1 MIKLITVLLL
11 ILPTL
16 ALGHKPSDS
25 YLRFNVE
32 DGGALSGQ
40 WDIALRDLE
49 RAVGVDQNR
58 DARVTWGELKAR
70 RAELEDHILS
80 RLTVTARDG
89 DRERVCALGSDGL
102 KVDHHVDGAYAVFLL
117 KGDCGIS
124 PLSLTLNYRLLFD
137 RDASHQG
144 LVEVRYDDQPGQA
157 VALSNQHREQTL
169 SRDGDG
175 GLVALATFFRQGVHH
190 ILIGYD
196 HILFLLTLLFPA
208 VLIWRQGAWQPK
220 ESMREALLT
229 TLGIVTA
236 FTVTHSLTLAL
247 ASLGLVNLPTWLVES
262 AIAITVGLGAASNLA
277 PQFFPRRWVMAL
289 VFGLIHGLGFAA
301 VLSDLGLAGGSL
313 VLTLLGFN
321 LGVEAGPALIVL
333 IFVPAA
339 FLVRRTEAYRRGFVP
354 IGSVAIIAIACVW
367 AVDRLSGA
375 L

>member
-1 MIKLITVLLL
+1 MIRFVTLLL
-11 ILPTL
+11 VLIPAL

-25 YLRFNVE
+25 YLTLKVE

-49 RAVGVDQNR
+49 RAVGVDSNR
-58 DARVTWGELKAR
+58 DATITWGELKAR
-70 RAELEDHILS
+70 RTELRDHVLS
-80 RLTVTARDG
+80 HLTVIARNEN
-89 DRERVCALGSDGL
+89 RERVCTLDSIDL
-102 KVDHHVDGAYAVFLL
+102 KVDDHVDGTYAVFLL
-117 KGDCGIS
+117 HGDCGLS
-124 PLSLTLNYRLLFD
+124 PLSLTLNYRFLFD

-144 LVEVRYDDQPGQA
+144 LVKVRFGDRPGQA

-169 SRDGDG
+169 RRDGSG
-175 GLVALATFFRQGVHH
+175 GLAALATFFRQGVHH

-208 VLIWRQGAWQPK
+208 VLVWRQGAWQPK
-220 ESMREALLT
+220 ESMREAVTT

-247 ASLGLVNLPTWLVES
+247 ASLGLVDLPSWLVES

-289 VFGLIHGLGFAA
+289 LFGLIHGLGFAA
-301 VLSDLGLAGGSL
+301 VLADLGLDGGSL

-321 LGVEAGPALIVL
+321 LGVEAGQALIVL

-339 FLVRRTEAYRRGFVP
+339 FLVRRTSAYRRWFVP
-354 IGSVAIIAIACVW
+354 IGSVAIIAIASVW
-367 AVDRLSGA
+367 AVERLAGA

>member
-25 YLRFNVE
+25 YLTINVE
-32 DGGALSGQ
+32 DRGTLSGQ

-49 RAVGVDQNR
+49 RAVGVDQDR

-89 DRERVCALGSDGL
+89 DREQVCTLDSDGL
-102 KVDHHVDGAYAVFLL
+102 KVDDHVDGAYAVFLL
-117 KGDCGIS
+117 TGDCGLS

-144 LVEVRYDDQPGQA
+144 LVEVRYGDQPGQP

-169 SRDGDG
+169 RRDGSG
-175 GLVALATFFRQGVHH
+175 GLAALATFFWQGVHH

-208 VLIWRQGAWQPK
+208 VLVWRQGAWQPK

-247 ASLGLVNLPTWLVES
+247 ASLGLVNLPSWLVES
-262 AIAITVGLGAASNLA
+262 AIAITVGLGALSNLA
-277 PQFFPRRWVMAL
+277 PRYFPRRWVMAL

-301 VLSDLGLAGGSL
+301 VLADLGLDGGSL

-321 LGVEAGPALIVL
+321 LGVEAGQALIVL
-333 IFVPAA
+333 VFVPAA
-339 FLVRRTEAYRRGFVP
+339 FLVRRTAAYRRWFVP
-354 IGSVAIIAIACVW
+354 IGSVAIIAIATIW

>member
-1 MIKLITVLLL
+1 M
-11 ILPTL
+11 
-16 ALGHKPSDS
+16 
-25 YLRFNVE
+25 
-32 DGGALSGQ
+32 
-40 WDIALRDLE
+40 
-49 RAVGVDQNR
+49 
-58 DARVTWGELKAR
+58 
-70 RAELEDHILS
+70 
-80 RLTVTARDG
+80 
-89 DRERVCALGSDGL
+89 
-102 KVDHHVDGAYAVFLL
+102 
-117 KGDCGIS
+117 
-124 PLSLTLNYRLLFD
+124 FD

-144 LVEVRYDDQPGQA
+144 LVEVRYGDQPGQP

-208 VLIWRQGAWQPK
+208 VLVWRQGAWQPK

-247 ASLGLVNLPTWLVES
+247 ASLGLVNLPSWLVES
-262 AIAITVGLGAASNLA
+262 AIAITVGLGALSNLA
-277 PQFFPRRWVMAL
+277 PQYFPRRWVMAL

-321 LGVEAGPALIVL
+321 LGVEAGQALIVL

-339 FLVRRTEAYRRGFVP
+339 FLVRRTAAYRRWFVP
-354 IGSVAIIAIACVW
+354 IGSVAIIAIASVW
-367 AVDRLSGA
+367 AVERLSGA

>member
-1 MIKLITVLLL
+1 MIRSAILLLLL
-11 ILPTL
+11 IPAL
-16 ALGHKPSDS
+16 ALAHKPSDS
-25 YLRFNVE
+25 YLSLTVE
-32 DGGALSGQ
+32 DGGTLSGQ

-58 DARVTWGELKAR
+58 DAVITWGELKAR
-70 RAELEDHILS
+70 RAELRDHVLS
-80 RLTVTARDG
+80 RLTVTAGNEDG
-89 DRERVCALGSDGL
+89 ERVCTLDSTGL
-102 KVDHHVDGAYAVFLL
+102 KVDDHVDGAYAVFPLS
-117 KGDCGIS
+117 GDCGLS

-144 LVEVRYDDQPGQA
+144 LVDVRFGDQTGQA

-169 SRDGDG
+169 RRDGG
-175 GLVALATFFRQGVHH
+175 NGLAALATFFRQGVHH

-208 VLIWRQGAWQPK
+208 VLVWRQGAWQPK
-220 ESMREALLT
+220 ESMREALVT

-247 ASLGLVNLPTWLVES
+247 ASLGLVNLPSWLVES
-262 AIAITVGLGAASNLA
+262 AIAITVGLGALSNLV
-277 PQFFPRRWVMAL
+277 PRYFPRRWVMAL

-301 VLSDLGLAGGSL
+301 VLSDLGLEGGSL

-321 LGVEAGPALIVL
+321 LGVEAGQALIVL

-339 FLVRRTEAYRRGFVP
+339 FLVRRTAAYRRWFVP
-354 IGSVAIIAIACVW
+354 IGSIAIIAVASVW
-367 AVDRLSGA
+367 AVERLSGA
-375 L
+375 W

>member
-25 YLRFNVE
+25 YLTINVE
-32 DGGALSGQ
+32 DRGTLSGQ

-49 RAVGVDQNR
+49 RAVGVDQDR

-89 DRERVCALGSDGL
+89 DREQVCTLDSDGL
-102 KVDHHVDGAYAVFLL
+102 KVDDHVDGTYAVFLL
-117 KGDCGIS
+117 TGDCGLS

-144 LVEVRYDDQPGQA
+144 LVEVRYGDQPGQP

-175 GLVALATFFRQGVHH
+175 GLAALATFFRQGVHH

-208 VLIWRQGAWQPK
+208 VLVWRQGAWRPK

-247 ASLGLVNLPTWLVES
+247 ASLGLVNLPSWLVES

-277 PQFFPRRWVMAL
+277 PQYFPRRWVMAL

-301 VLSDLGLAGGSL
+301 VLADLGLDGGSL

-321 LGVEAGPALIVL
+321 LGVEAGQALIVL
-333 IFVPAA
+333 VFVPAA
-339 FLVRRTEAYRRGFVP
+339 FLVRRTAAYRRWFVP
-354 IGSVAIIAIACVW
+354 IGSVAIIAIATVW
-367 AVDRLSGA
+367 AVERLAGA

>member
-321 LGVEAGPALIVL
+321 LGVEAGQALIVL

-339 FLVRRTEAYRRGFVP
+339 FLVRRTAAYRRWFVP

>member
-1 MIKLITVLLL
+1 MSRLIIILLLL
-11 ILPTL
+11 IPAL
-16 ALGHKPSDS
+16 ALAHKPSDS
-25 YLRFNVE
+25 YLTLTVE
-32 DGGALSGQ
+32 EGGDLSGQ

-49 RAVGVDQNR
+49 RAVGVDRDR
-58 DARVTWGELKAR
+58 DATITWGELKAR
-70 RAELEDHILS
+70 RAELANHVLS
-80 RLTVTARDG
+80 RLTVTARDE
-89 DRERVCALGSDGL
+89 DRERVCALESADL
-102 KVDHHVDGAYAVFLL
+102 KVDDHVDGAYAVFLL
-117 KGDCGIS
+117 NGDCGLS
-124 PLSLTLNYRLLFD
+124 PLALTLNYRFLFE

-144 LVEVRYDDQPGQA
+144 LVEVRFGDDSSHA

-169 SRDGDG
+169 RRDGG
-175 GLVALATFFRQGVHH
+175 NGLAALATFFRQGVHH

-208 VLIWRQGAWQPK
+208 VLVWRQGAWQPK
-220 ESMREALLT
+220 ESMREALVT

-247 ASLGLVNLPTWLVES
+247 ASLGLVNLPSWLVES

-277 PQFFPRRWVMAL
+277 PRFFPRRWVMAL

-301 VLSDLGLAGGSL
+301 VLSDLGLEGGNL

-321 LGVEAGPALIVL
+321 LGVEAGQALIVL

-339 FLVRRTEAYRRGFVP
+339 FLVRRTAAYRRGFVP
-354 IGSVAIIAIACVW
+354 IGSVAIIAIATVW
-367 AVDRLSGA
+367 AVERLAGA

>member
-25 YLRFNVE
+25 YLTINVE
-32 DGGALSGQ
+32 DRGTLSGQ

-49 RAVGVDQNR
+49 RAVGVDQDR

-89 DRERVCALGSDGL
+89 DREQVCTLDSDGL
-102 KVDHHVDGAYAVFLL
+102 KVDDHVDGTYAVFLL
-117 KGDCGIS
+117 TGDCGLS

-144 LVEVRYDDQPGQA
+144 LVEVRYGDQPGQP

-175 GLVALATFFRQGVHH
+175 GLAALATFFRQGVHH

-208 VLIWRQGAWQPK
+208 VLVWRQGAWRPK

-247 ASLGLVNLPTWLVES
+247 ASLGLVNLPSWLVES

-277 PQFFPRRWVMAL
+277 PQYFPRRWVMAL

-301 VLSDLGLAGGSL
+301 VLADLGLDGGSL

-321 LGVEAGPALIVL
+321 LGVEAGQALIVL

-339 FLVRRTEAYRRGFVP
+339 FLVRRTAAYRRWFVP
-354 IGSVAIIAIACVW
+354 IGSVAIIAIATVW
-367 AVDRLSGA
+367 AVERLAGA

>member
-1 MIKLITVLLL
+1 MIKFITVLLL

-117 KGDCGIS
+117 EGDCGIS

-321 LGVEAGPALIVL
+321 LGVEAGQALIVL

-339 FLVRRTEAYRRGFVP
+339 FLVRRTAAYRRWFVP

>member
-1 MIKLITVLLL
+1 MIRSAILLLLL
-11 ILPTL
+11 IPTL
-16 ALGHKPSDS
+16 ALAHKPSDS
-25 YLRFNVE
+25 YLSLTVE
-32 DGGALSGQ
+32 DGGTLSGQ

-58 DARVTWGELKAR
+58 DAAITWGELKAR
-70 RAELEDHILS
+70 HAELRDHILS
-80 RLTVTARDG
+80 RLTITASNED
-89 DRERVCALGSDGL
+89 DERVCTLDSTGL
-102 KVDHHVDGAYAVFLL
+102 KVDDHVDGAYAVFPLS
-117 KGDCGIS
+117 GECGLS
-124 PLSLTLNYRLLFD
+124 PLSLTLNYRFLFD

-144 LVEVRYDDQPGQA
+144 LVDVRFGDQAGQA

-169 SRDGDG
+169 RRDGG
-175 GLVALATFFRQGVHH
+175 NGLAALATFFRQGVHH

-208 VLIWRQGAWQPK
+208 VLVWRQGAWQPK

-247 ASLGLVNLPTWLVES
+247 ASLGLVNLPSWLVES

-277 PQFFPRRWVMAL
+277 PRFFPRRWVMAL

-301 VLSDLGLAGGSL
+301 VLSDLGLEGGSL

-321 LGVEAGPALIVL
+321 LGVEAGQALIVL
-333 IFVPAA
+333 VFVPAA
-339 FLVRRTEAYRRGFVP
+339 FLVRRTAAYRRWFVP
-354 IGSVAIIAIACVW
+354 IGSIAIIAVASVW
-367 AVDRLSGA
+367 AVERLSGA
-375 L
+375 W

>member
-1 MIKLITVLLL
+1 MKRIWICLCAAICVATPAAANTPSQLGVQG
-11 ILPTL
+11 TL
-16 ALGHKPSDS
+16 QNP
-25 YLRFNVE
+25 
-32 DGGALSGQ
+32 GGP
-40 WDIALRDLE
+40 I
-49 RAVGVDQNR
+49 
-58 DARVTWGELKAR
+58 
-70 RAELEDHILS
+70 
-80 RLTVTARDG
+80 
-89 DRERVCALGSDGL
+89 
-102 KVDHHVDGAYAVFLL
+102 VDGTYAVFLL
-117 KGDCGIS
+117 TGDCGLS

-144 LVEVRYDDQPGQA
+144 LVEVRYGDQPGQP

-175 GLVALATFFRQGVHH
+175 GLAALATFFRQGVHH

-208 VLIWRQGAWQPK
+208 VLVWRQGAWRPK

-247 ASLGLVNLPTWLVES
+247 ASLGLVNLPSWLVES

-277 PQFFPRRWVMAL
+277 PQYFPRRWVMAL

-301 VLSDLGLAGGSL
+301 VLADLGLDGGSL

-321 LGVEAGPALIVL
+321 LGVEAGQALIVL

-339 FLVRRTEAYRRGFVP
+339 FLVRRTAAYRRWFVP
-354 IGSVAIIAIACVW
+354 IGSVAIIAIATVW
-367 AVDRLSGA
+367 AVERLAGA